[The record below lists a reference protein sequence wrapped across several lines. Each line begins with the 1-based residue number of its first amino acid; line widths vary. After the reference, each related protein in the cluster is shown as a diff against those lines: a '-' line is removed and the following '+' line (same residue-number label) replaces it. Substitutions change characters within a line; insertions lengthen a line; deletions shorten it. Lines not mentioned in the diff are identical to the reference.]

1 MPAVDIAPLMDS
13 PVWKSWDEP
22 KRAEAK
28 RLWQDKDTSDDDRA
42 YMLQRMQQVRPTTAP
57 QGTPPAG
64 IEPVTE
70 GGVERLLASRRA
82 DNPIIGLG
90 SQGEQAQRPR
100 GGAFTPDEPP
110 VEETFT
116 HPRNLVPLVAGGLM
130 NVPATVAGVA
140 ADALS
145 GESNTPANVGETI
158 GTTLTPL
165 GYKPIG
171 GAIGAGAGEAYRQRA
186 AGEPWDWAKIG
197 KEAGWSAVPELLEST
212 GRNVIRQFA
221 RNSPGGKMIRGEQA
235 AVEGRGVPER
245 VFQPRPADEISDA
258 FEQVRRTQLPID
270 MQDMTRHLTTL
281 SPGNQA
287 DALNLL
293 TSLDRTH
300 RTGGRYAQLYADLM
314 QGRGGTRSIGDLQ
327 SLRSHLRQEVDRM
340 DPGEGRNFV
349 RNLQQ
354 AVDDTIDF
362 GLTSGAMAT
371 STPQIRDMLHGARR
385 DWARRIAA
393 DDLGD
398 MIEVKIS
405 SNANLG
411 SQSLNLRGL
420 ADELRRGR
428 SEISR
433 SVNRALDMTPG
444 ARDAMDRELH
454 DIARLYQDVELP
466 FTDVQGISRYPGVAG
481 ARQLLGQALLT
492 PLGRAAFR
500 DAIIEGRGQLSPN
513 ALAVIANA
521 VRREERPEMVHG
533 KAGAR
538 RDDSESRRAPGGVA
552 RRTD

>member
-1 MPAVDIAPLMDS
+1 MSVEDGERLIAIEAEIRRRQQGGQPSMPT
-13 PVWKSWDEP
+13 K
-22 KRAEAK
+22 
-28 RLWQDKDTSDDDRA
+28 
-42 YMLQRMQQVRPTTAP
+42 
-57 QGTPPAG
+57 TPATVPGARVSG

-70 GGVERLLASRRA
+70 GGAGRLLANRRA
-82 DNPIIGLG
+82 DNPIVGLG
-90 SQGEQAQRPR
+90 SQGPPAQMPR
-100 GGAFTPDEPP
+100 GGAFVPDEPP
-110 VEETFT
+110 LEETFT
-116 HPRNLVPLVAGGLM
+116 HPRSLVPLVAGGLLS
-130 NVPATVAGVA
+130 VPATVAGVA
-140 ADALS
+140 ADAVS
-145 GESNTPANVGETI
+145 GESSTPANVGETI
-158 GTTLTPL
+158 GTTFTPL

-171 GAIGAGAGEAYRQRA
+171 AAIGAGAGEAYRQRA
-186 AGEPWDWAKIG
+186 AGEPWDWGKIG
-197 KEAGWSAVPELLEST
+197 KEAGWSAVPEVVEST
-212 GRNVIRQFA
+212 GRNVLRQFA
-221 RNSPGGKMIRGEQA
+221 RNSPGGKMLRGEQA

-270 MQDMTRHLTTL
+270 TQDMTQHLTTL

-287 DALNLL
+287 DAKSLL
-293 TSLDRTH
+293 TSLDRQH
-300 RTGGRYAQLYADLM
+300 RTGGRYAQLYDDLM
-314 QGRGGTRSIGDLQ
+314 QGQGGTRSIGDLQ
-327 SLRSHLRQEVDRM
+327 SLRSHLRKEAEQM

-349 RNLQQ
+349 RNLQR

-405 SNANLG
+405 SSANLG

-420 ADELRRGR
+420 ADELRRDR

-433 SVNRALDMTPG
+433 SVNRALNMTPG
-444 ARDAMDRELH
+444 AGEAMTRELH
-454 DIARLYQDVELP
+454 DIARLYQNIELP

-481 ARQLLGQALLT
+481 VRQLLGQALLT

-521 VRREERPEMVHG
+521 VRREELPQMVSG
-533 KAGAR
+533 KAGQPR
-538 RDDSESRRAPGGVA
+538 RDESESGRAPGGVA
-552 RRTD
+552 RGTD